1 MGFWLTG
8 FWGKVVVTPGFPF
21 FILVRRKSS
30 NVGTA
35 KSLDSR
41 LLSRCFFVAAH
52 KKLQALTDVVG
63 DEWES
68 STVRDRCAL
77 LGGRHH
83 FLVREIEGFFVSSLS
98 FVFPR
103 SCVLR
108 GGGAELQQQ
117 ECVWN

>member
-8 FWGKVVVTPGFPF
+8 FWGKVVVTPGFSF

-41 LLSRCFFVAAH
+41 LLSRCFSVAAH

-77 LGGRHH
+77 FSCQRDGG
-83 FLVREIEGFFVSSLS
+83 FLCELLECLFFPVAA
-98 FVFPR
+98 
-103 SCVLR
+103 C
-108 GGGAELQQQ
+108 
-117 ECVWN
+117 

>member
-1 MGFWLTG
+1 VGFWLTG
-8 FWGKVVVTPGFPF
+8 FWGKVVVTPGFSF
-21 FILVRRKSS
+21 FILVRRKGS

-52 KKLQALTDVVG
+52 QNLQALTDVVG

-83 FLVREIEGFFVSSLS
+83 FLVREMEGFFELLE
-98 FVFPR
+98 FFFPP
-103 SCVLR
+103 
-108 GGGAELQQQ
+108 
-117 ECVWN
+117 